1 MSNTNVWRLIAH
13 HEDRDA
19 AIRWSLKNE
28 RIAIGWGGIGD
39 LGSGVFNS
47 AADIQDAIRVAYPQK
62 SNGSNG
68 GFSLWSFYSAVKIG
82 DQVILRGIKSS

>member
-47 AADIQDAIRVAYPQK
+47 AADIQDAI
-62 SNGSNG
+62 
-68 GFSLWSFYSAVKIG
+68 
-82 DQVILRGIKSS
+82 